1 MPLKLTPPR
10 FIRTNFSRRRRPSP
24 KKALLSSEETEKL
37 SGLNKLFDSSPNS
50 LKKPIP
56 SEETNNLEYAAKLFQ
71 SPKSLKK
78 KGMGGSRRDSRS
90 MLGSRRDLGSKK
102 RRGQKERR
110 TRKH

>member
-1 MPLKLTPPR
+1 MKFKLTPPK
-10 FIRTNFSRRRRPSP
+10 FFRTNFSRRRRPSP

-37 SGLNKLFDSSPNS
+37 SGLNKLFDSSPKS
-50 LKKPIP
+50 LKKTIP

-78 KGMGGSRRDSRS
+78 IGMGGSRRDSR
-90 MLGSRRDLGSKK
+90 RWLGSKK
-102 RRGQKERR
+102 RRGQKGRR

>member
-1 MPLKLTPPR
+1 MKLRLTPPK

-24 KKALLSSEETEKL
+24 KKALLSSEETNNLEYVQR
-37 SGLNKLFDSSPNS
+37 LFRSPNS